1 MTRIIG
7 VVSGKGGVGKTTVV
21 ANLGAALAS
30 VFKKDVIVV
39 DCNVT
44 TSHLGLYLGMY
55 YYPISLNKVLNGQV
69 SIDNAIY
76 DYSISGMR
84 IIPASLSID
93 DMRGIDISRLNQS
106 IKKLF
111 GKADVVLLDSAPG
124 LGREA
129 MSTMR
134 ASDEILYVM
143 TPFVPSMMD
152 IIKCNAVASELNLR
166 PLGVVMNM
174 TGEGKYELTPEE
186 VEQLVELPVISMI
199 PRDKNI
205 LRSLAAKLP
214 VIDFN
219 PNASSSQEIIRL
231 AATLVGEEYKP
242 RGRLSRLLS
251 SFFGRKRKTSG
262 FEFKNDATWESIE
275 QKYL

>member
-1 MTRIIG
+1 MTRVIG
-7 VVSGKGGVGKTTVV
+7 VVSGKGGVGKTTLV

-55 YYPISLNKVLNGQV
+55 YYPISLNKVLSDQV

-93 DMRGIDISRLNQS
+93 DLRGIDVSKMKTA

-111 GKADVVLLDSAPG
+111 GKADIVLLDSAPG

-134 ASDEILYVM
+134 AADEILYVM
-143 TPFVPSMMD
+143 TPFVPPMMD
-152 IIKCNAVASELNLR
+152 VIKCNAMASELGLK

-174 TGEGKYELTPEE
+174 TGEGRHEVTPEE

-199 PRDKNI
+199 PRDKNV
-205 LRSLAAKLP
+205 LRSLSAKLP
-214 VIDFN
+214 VIDYN
-219 PNASSSQEIIRL
+219 PNTASSQEIIRL
-231 AATLVGEEYKP
+231 AASLIGEEYKP
-242 RGRLSRLLS
+242 KGRVSR
-251 SFFGRKRKTSG
+251 FFGSLLGRKSSSRG
-262 FEFKNDATWESIE
+262 FDFKRDSSWEDLE
-275 QKYL
+275 QKYI

>member
-7 VVSGKGGVGKTTVV
+7 VVSGKGGVGKTTLV

-55 YYPISLNKVLNGQV
+55 YYPISLNKVLSDQV

-93 DMRGIDISRLNQS
+93 DLRGIDVSKLKAS

-111 GKADVVLLDSAPG
+111 GKADIVLLDSAPG

-134 ASDEILYVM
+134 AADEILYIM
-143 TPFVPSMMD
+143 TPFVPPMMD
-152 IIKCNAVASELNLR
+152 VIKCNTVAGELGLK

-174 TGEGKYELTPEE
+174 TGEGRHEVTPEE
-186 VEQLVELPVISMI
+186 VEQIVELPVISMI
-199 PRDKNI
+199 PRDKNV
-205 LRSLAAKLP
+205 LRSLSAKLP
-214 VIDFN
+214 VIDYN
-219 PNASSSQEIIRL
+219 PNSASSQEIIRL
-231 AATLVGEEYKP
+231 AASLIGEEYNPK
-242 RGRLSRLLS
+242 GRVSR
-251 SFFGRKRKTSG
+251 FFGNILGRKRSSSG
-262 FEFKNDATWESIE
+262 FDFKRDSSWEDIE
-275 QKYL
+275 QKYI

>member
-7 VVSGKGGVGKTTVV
+7 VVSGKGGVGKTTLV
-21 ANLGAALAS
+21 ANMGAALAS

-55 YYPISLNKVLNGQV
+55 YYPISLNKVLSNQV

-76 DYSISGMR
+76 DYSINGMR

-93 DMRGIDISRLNQS
+93 DLKGIDISKLNES
-106 IKKLF
+106 IKGLF
-111 GKADVVLLDSAPG
+111 GKADIVLLDSAPG

-134 ASDEILYVM
+134 AADEILYVM

-152 IIKCNAVASELNLR
+152 IIKCNTMASELNLK

-174 TGEGKYELTPEE
+174 TGEGRYELTPEE
-186 VEQLVELPVISMI
+186 VEQLVELPVISSI
-199 PRDKNI
+199 PRDKNV
-205 LRSLAAKLP
+205 LRSLSAKLP

-219 PNASSSQEIIRL
+219 PNTSSSQEIIKL
-231 AATLVGEEYKP
+231 AANIIGEDYNP
-242 RGRLSRLLS
+242 RGRISR
-251 SFFGRKRKTSG
+251 FFRSLFRKNPKTSG
-262 FEFKNDATWESIE
+262 FDFKKDISWEDVES
-275 QKYL
+275 KYI

>member
-1 MTRIIG
+1 MTRVIG
-7 VVSGKGGVGKTTVV
+7 VVSGKGGVGKTTLV
-21 ANLGAALAS
+21 ANIGASLAS

-55 YYPISLNKVLNGQV
+55 YYPISLNKVLSNQV

-76 DYSISGMR
+76 DYSINGMR

-93 DMRGIDISRLNQS
+93 DLKGIDISRLNQS
-106 IKKLF
+106 IKGLF
-111 GKADVVLLDSAPG
+111 GKTDIVLLDSAPG

-134 ASDEILYVM
+134 AADEILYVM
-143 TPFVPSMMD
+143 TPFIPSMMD
-152 IIKCNAVASELNLR
+152 IIKCNAIANELNLK

-174 TGEGKYELTPEE
+174 TGEGKHELTPEE
-186 VEQLVELPVISMI
+186 VEQLVELPVISTI
-199 PRDKNI
+199 PRDKNV
-205 LRSLAAKLP
+205 LKSLAAKLP

-219 PNASSSQEIIRL
+219 PNSIASQEIIKL
-231 AATLVGEEYKP
+231 AAEIIGEEYKP
-242 RGRLSRLLS
+242 RGRIRR
-251 SFFGRKRKTSG
+251 FFGSFRRKKPG
-262 FEFKNDATWESIE
+262 MCFDFKKDVTWEDVE
-275 QKYL
+275 KKYI

>member
-7 VVSGKGGVGKTTVV
+7 VVSGKGGVGKTTLV
-21 ANLGAALAS
+21 ANLGASMAS
-30 VFKKDVIVV
+30 IFGKDVIVV

-55 YYPISLNKVLNGQV
+55 YYPISLNKVLNDQV

-93 DMRGIDISRLNQS
+93 DLKGLDITKLKPT

-129 MSTMR
+129 TSAMR

-143 TPFVPSMMD
+143 TPFVPPMMD
-152 IIKCNAVASELNLR
+152 IIKCNSIASELNLK

-174 TGEGKYELTPEE
+174 TGEGRYEVSNDE
-186 VEQLVELPVISMI
+186 VEQLVELPVISSI
-199 PRDKNI
+199 PRDKNV

-214 VIDFN
+214 VIDYN
-219 PNASSSQEIIRL
+219 INSSASQEIIRL
-231 AATLVGEEYKP
+231 AAYLIGEDYKP
-242 RGRLSRLLS
+242 RGRMSR
-251 SFFGRKRKTSG
+251 FFHGVFGRGKPSRAG
-262 FEFKNDATWESIE
+262 FDFKKELEPVEN
-275 QKYL
+275 KYI